1 MQTVRG
7 VKRNEIIVIC
17 WGYVLEKDVDRSES
31 GGYISCYE
39 DQTVLAEP
47 RHLNIEIIN
56 AVPQSFHPCKRIRHS
71 VRPLHTLSRTCD
83 DEIRI
88 SICERD

>member
-1 MQTVRG
+1 VEPVCR
-7 VKRNEIIVIC
+7 VKRNEVVVIC

-47 RHLNIEIIN
+47 RHLDIEIIN

-71 VRPLHTLSRTCD
+71 VRPLHTLSRTRNN
-83 DEIRI
+83 EI
-88 SICERD
+88 